1 MEEVVDVASMPSVVS
16 ADEWQRERDALLVA
30 EKEAT
35 RLLDSIAA
43 RRRRLPM
50 VRFENEKYLFETPD
64 GPKRLSDFFEGRQQ
78 LAVYQFM
85 DNGPDAF
92 CPGCTYLTTNV
103 TALELLASAGVSW
116 RTVSN
121 MPLAQLESYWATNG
135 WTVPIASSRGTS
147 FADDCGAGEG
157 FLLSIFFTD
166 GEEVF
171 RTYATNGRGVDRLL
185 FVPNILDLAPYGRQE
200 DWEDSPPGWP
210 QHPTY
215 G

>member
-1 MEEVVDVASMPSVVS
+1 MVAMPRGVS
-16 ADEWQRERDALLVA
+16 AEEWQSERDALLVA

-103 TALELLASAGVSW
+103 TALELLASAGV
-116 RTVSN
+116 R
-121 MPLAQLESYWATNG
+121 PLVDSVFPFVQLPQAFARLKQG
-135 WTVPIASSRGTS
+135 PMGKVLLQVRG
-147 FADDCGAGEG
+147 
-157 FLLSIFFTD
+157 
-166 GEEVF
+166 
-171 RTYATNGRGVDRLL
+171 
-185 FVPNILDLAPYGRQE
+185 
-200 DWEDSPPGWP
+200 
-210 QHPTY
+210 
-215 G
+215 